1 MIDIHCHPLPATDD
15 GPSTLEVAVEM
26 CRMAA
31 ADGVTHLVATPH
43 CNYEYPFRPEEN
55 QVKLAQLQ
63 AEVGDCPRL
72 LLGCDFHLSYDN
84 IRHLIENRGRFTINS
99 SNYVLV
105 EFDDHFVPEQI
116 DHVFYELQVAG
127 LTPIVTHPERNAVCC
142 RRPEVLYNWVTRGCL
157 VQVTA
162 QSYTG
167 GFGSAPQRIAEKW
180 LEQNWIHFFA
190 SDAHD
195 THHRPPLLSLC
206 YQKVAARRG
215 VAVADL
221 LLKRNPD
228 AVVKGLPLPPGP
240 PPLEPVTVKKK
251 RGWFSFLR

>member
-63 AEVGDCPRL
+63 AEVGDSPRL

-84 IRHLIENRGRFTINS
+84 IRQLIENRSRFTINS

-142 RRPEVLYNWVTRGCL
+142 RRSEVLYNWVTRGCL

-167 GFGSAPQRIAEKW
+167 GFGSAPQRFAEKW
-180 LEQNWIHFFA
+180 LERNWIHFFA

-206 YQKVAARRG
+206 YQKVATRRG
-215 VAVADL
+215 SAVADL

-228 AVVKGLPLPPGP
+228 AVLNGLPLPPGP
-240 PPLEPVTVKKK
+240 PPLEPVTVRKK